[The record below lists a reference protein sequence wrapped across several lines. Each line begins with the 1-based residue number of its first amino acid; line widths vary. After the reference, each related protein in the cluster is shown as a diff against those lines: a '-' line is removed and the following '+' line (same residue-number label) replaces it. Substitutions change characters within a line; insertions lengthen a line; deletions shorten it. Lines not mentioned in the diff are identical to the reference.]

1 MSDEQTRADDPHN
14 RRHLPPLGALMTDKL
29 LGVDLFGGAIKPD
42 FRGALAEEFLFP
54 PFSVLNAR
62 DGAWQDRK
70 RAWLA
75 LGIKSEAGRSTG
87 GNNSWN
93 GRYKGTTSGES
104 ESAAKIGDVGTGP
117 TVFDPVVC
125 ELSYRWFCPGGGHVL
140 DPFAGG
146 SVRGIV
152 AGELGFKY
160 WGCDLR
166 QEQIEANEAQA
177 TSIGTAHHPVWICGD
192 SATRLSDAPAA
203 DFVFS
208 CPPYGDLEKY
218 SDDPGDLSNM
228 DWHAFVAAYRRI
240 ILKAVFKLRDN
251 RFACFVVGD
260 FRDKRGFY
268 RNFVGETVRAFE
280 LAGARYYNEAILVT
294 PCGSASMRATR
305 QFNGGRKLVKTHQNV
320 LVFCKGDW
328 KTATEAIVDMAKEQ
342 PR

>member
-1 MSDEQTRADDPHN
+1 
-14 RRHLPPLGALMTDKL
+14 MTSL
-29 LGVDLFGGAIKPD
+29 LGKDLFGEEIKPD

-54 PFSVLNAR
+54 PFTVLNAR

-70 RAWLA
+70 RAWA
-75 LGIKSEAGRSTG
+75 AIGIDGEVGRTCEGKNAWNDLGTNPRVAEST
-87 GNNSWN
+87 
-93 GRYKGTTSGES
+93 KKI
-104 ESAAKIGDVGTGP
+104 AAVGDGP
-117 TVFDPVVC
+117 TIFDPTLC
-125 ELSYRWFCPGGGHVL
+125 ELSYRWFCPAAGQVL

-152 AGELGFKY
+152 AGELGFNY

-166 QEQIEANEAQA
+166 QEQIEANEEQA
-177 TSIGTAHHPVWICGD
+177 SKIGTAPRPVWVCGD
-192 SATRLSDAPAA
+192 SGTELRNAPAA

-218 SDDPGDLSNM
+218 SNEPGDLSNM

-240 ILKAVFKLRDN
+240 ILKSVARLKPN

-280 LAGARYYNEAILVT
+280 LAGARYYNEAVLVT

-328 KTATEAIVDMAKEQ
+328 KKAAVAIKE
-342 PR
+342 PPHAE

>member
-1 MSDEQTRADDPHN
+1 MAS
-14 RRHLPPLGALMTDKL
+14 L
-29 LGVDLFGGAIKPD
+29 LGKDLFGEEIKPD

-54 PFSVLNAR
+54 PFTVLNAR

-70 RAWLA
+70 RAWSA
-75 LGIKSEAGRSTG
+75 LGIDGEVGRKRFEYCSDRALEMAGGYFNEDGTARPTG
-87 GNNSWN
+87 
-93 GRYKGTTSGES
+93 KTS
-104 ESAAKIGDVGTGP
+104 
-117 TVFDPVVC
+117 VFDPTLC
-125 ELSYRWFCPGGGHVL
+125 ELSYRWFCPAAGQVL

-152 AGELGFKY
+152 AGELGFNY

-166 QEQIEANEAQA
+166 QEQIEANEEQA
-177 TSIGTAHHPVWICGD
+177 SKIGTAPRPVWVCGD
-192 SATRLSDAPAA
+192 SGTELRNAPAA

-218 SDDPGDLSNM
+218 SNEPGDLSNM

-240 ILKAVFKLRDN
+240 ILKSVAKLKPN

-280 LAGARYYNEAILVT
+280 LAGARYYNEAVLVT

-328 KTATEAIVDMAKEQ
+328 KEASRKITD
-342 PR
+342 PTP